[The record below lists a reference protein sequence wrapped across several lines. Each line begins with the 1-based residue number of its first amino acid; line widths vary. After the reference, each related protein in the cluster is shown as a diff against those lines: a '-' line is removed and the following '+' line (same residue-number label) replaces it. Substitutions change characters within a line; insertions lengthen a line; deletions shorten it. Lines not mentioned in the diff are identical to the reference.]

1 MSATIDDIIEQ
12 KVKECVAAE
21 LEPFRSLLLHLSNSG
36 ETPVEPLVD
45 APEAAAMLG
54 LDVSTDEA
62 KRRACQKVYYLTRI
76 GLPYVRTGKRQKSFD
91 PAAVRKWI
99 AAGGIKRDDL

>member
-1 MSATIDDIIEQ
+1 MSVSIDDIIEQ

-45 APEAAAMLG
+45 APEAARLSGYKQQTIRLWLCQGKVKNYGRPRSPRVRLSDILNLG
-54 LDVSTDEA
+54 
-62 KRRACQKVYYLTRI
+62 
-76 GLPYVRTGKRQKSFD
+76 
-91 PAAVRKWI
+91 
-99 AAGGIKRDDL
+99 

>member
-1 MSATIDDIIEQ
+1 MSVSIDDIIEQ

-45 APEAAAMLG
+45 APEAARLSGYKQQTIRLWLCQGARSKTTGDRARPRVRLSDILNLG
-54 LDVSTDEA
+54 
-62 KRRACQKVYYLTRI
+62 
-76 GLPYVRTGKRQKSFD
+76 
-91 PAAVRKWI
+91 
-99 AAGGIKRDDL
+99 